1 MIVGRSPKKLS
12 GFTLIELL
20 VTIAVA
26 VILATVAVPGFQ
38 SLVTTNRQ
46 AADFNEIL
54 TGLTYARSEA
64 VKRRQEV
71 SAVITDTDGVWKLEV
86 KHDVHDDDDVI
97 REMEARH
104 DKVAVFPHPNK
115 ITFNSLGRRSGCEKT
130 SDEQC
135 VITVGDGPNEIVV
148 NPSGRIEKRPV
159 SS

>member
-1 MIVGRSPKKLS
+1 MIAGNGMKQPS

-38 SLVTTNRQ
+38 NLVGINRQ

-54 TGLTYARSEA
+54 TGLNYARSEA

-71 SAVITDTDGVWKLEV
+71 SVVITYAGGTWRLEV
-86 KHDVHDDDDVI
+86 QHEGVVI

-104 DKVAVFPHPNK
+104 DRVSVSPNT
-115 ITFNSLGRRSGCEKT
+115 ISFNSLGRRSACNNN
-130 SDEQC
+130 DC
-135 VITVGDGPNEIVV
+135 VVTVGDGPNEIAI

>member
-1 MIVGRSPKKLS
+1 MIVGRAPKKLS

-71 SAVITDTDGVWKLEV
+71 SVVITDTDGVWKLEV

-104 DKVAVFPHPNK
+104 DRVAVSPNT
-115 ITFNSLGRRSGCEKT
+115 ISFNSLGRRSVCETT
-130 SDEQC
+130 SNDQC
-135 VITVGDGPNEIVV
+135 VVTVGDGPNEIVV